1 MTTES
6 STTPAQTRA
15 EAPCVGGTCCAAE
28 GQGGKAAAGGAC
40 TAPALSCCR
49 LSVVFEGGVEAL
61 CDVDLAVERGRHL
74 AVLGP
79 SGSGKST
86 LLKCLSGA
94 VAPAK
99 GEVTRQGRIAV
110 IHQDLRLV
118 RQTTALRN
126 VLHGC
131 LGRHS
136 ARTTLFSFPEAE
148 RALAEQWLQ
157 RVGLAHR
164 AHARVSQLSG
174 GEAQRV
180 AVARALMQR
189 PEIILADEPVS
200 SLDPT
205 TAREVMGLLSG
216 LCREEGITL
225 VSVLHDATLART
237 YADRVVRLE
246 AGRVCGESGACTPCA
261 SCGSAPDQVQTT
273 ELRVSACGA
282 RGDRT
287 GATEPAR
294 SGRRSALMFAA
305 CVTGAVLVYA
315 WAISGLGL
323 SGSKLAQAGNGL
335 ARLGGQ
341 LLPSSWSQVKEI
353 PWATF
358 GSAMIETLRMALV
371 GTTLGVAIALP
382 LSVMGARN
390 LGPKWISA
398 PVRQLMNVV
407 RTVPAIVW
415 ALLMVAA
422 VGFGPIAG
430 VAALTAY
437 SLGYLAKFF
446 GEGFEGAQGPS
457 ASALQE
463 LGAGGVQRFAHAI
476 MPAALPGL
484 MSSCL
489 FVLEYNV
496 RAASVLGLVDAGGIG
511 WHLKHHLD
519 YRDFPAVIAALAMVL
534 AVVIALDHLSGR
546 VRAWAVSR

>member
-1 MTTES
+1 
-6 STTPAQTRA
+6 
-15 EAPCVGGTCCAAE
+15 
-28 GQGGKAAAGGAC
+28 
-40 TAPALSCCR
+40 
-49 LSVVFEGGVEAL
+49 
-61 CDVDLAVERGRHL
+61 VDLAVERGRHL

-118 RQTTALRN
+118 RESTALRN

-131 LGRHS
+131 LGRQP
-136 ARTTLFSFPEAE
+136 ARATLFSFPKEEQELAE
-148 RALAEQWLQ
+148 RWLR
-157 RVGLAHR
+157 RVGLEHR
-164 AHARVSQLSG
+164 SRARVSQLSG

-200 SLDPT
+200 SLDAA
-205 TAREVMGLLSG
+205 TAREVMGLLTG

-225 VSVLHDATLART
+225 VSVLHDAALARSS
-237 YADRVVRLE
+237 ADRVVRLE
-246 AGRVCGESGACTPCA
+246 AGRVCGDAGGCSPCA
-261 SCGSAPDQVQTT
+261 SCGSATEPAGAVQTT
-273 ELRVSACGA
+273 ALRVSVGA
-282 RGDRT
+282 GRSEAGVGGAGS
-287 GATEPAR
+287 GATGSVGAGR
-294 SGRRSALMFAA
+294 GGAALAQGGRRSAMVFAA
-305 CVTGAVLVYA
+305 CAIAAVLVYA
-315 WAISGLGL
+315 WAIAGLGL
-323 SGSKLAQAGNGL
+323 TGARLSQAGEGL
-335 ARLGGQ
+335 TRLGGQ
-341 LLPSSWSQVKEI
+341 LLPSSWAQVKEI

-358 GSAMIETLRMALV
+358 GGAMIETLRMALV

-382 LSVMGARN
+382 LAVMGARN
-390 LGPKWISA
+390 LGPRWIAA

-446 GEGFEGAQGPS
+446 GEGFENAQGPA

-476 MPAALPGL
+476 MPAAMPGL
-484 MSSCL
+484 LSSCL

-519 YRDFPAVIAALAMVL
+519 YRDFPAVVAALAMVL
-534 AVVIALDHLSGR
+534 VVVIALDHLSGR